1 MKNLLR
7 LSAAA
12 AALALSGAVAFAAD
26 LPSRT
31 YTPPAEPL
39 PPVFTWTGFYV
50 GVNAGYGFS
59 DSGNTRYVGDA
70 LYLDS
75 VGVGDLPGSLSL
87 KSEGFLGGAQ
97 VGYNYQFGAFVVGLE
112 ADIQYADMSDTGT
125 SFAAAGFAEGKKE
138 LEWFGTLRA
147 RLGFAAMDRLLIFA
161 TGGLIYG
168 DTKLTHSVFDTTG
181 ALLAVGSKSDTQA
194 GWTIGGGLEYAF
206 TNNLTAKAEYLYYDL
221 GDTTAIAPNVVDPT
235 TVAVLKAKNRG
246 SIVRVGLNYKFD
258 TF

>member
-12 AALALSGAVAFAAD
+12 TALALSGAVALAAD

-59 DSGNTRYVGDA
+59 DSGNARYQGDA
-70 LYLDS
+70 LYLDA
-75 VGVGDLPGSLSL
+75 VGAGLAPGSLSL

-97 VGYNYQFGAFVVGLE
+97 VGYNYQFGSVVVGLE
-112 ADIQYADMSDTGT
+112 ADIQYTDMSDTGT
-125 SFAAAGFAEGKKE
+125 SFATDSFAEGKKE
-138 LEWFGTLRA
+138 LEWFGTVRA

-168 DTKLTHSVFDTTG
+168 DTKLTHSIFDTTG
-181 ALLAVGSKSDTQA
+181 ALFAVGSKSDTQA
-194 GWTIGGGLEYAF
+194 GWTVGGGLEYAF
-206 TNNLTAKAEYLYYDL
+206 TNNLTAKAEYLYYDF
-221 GDTTAIAPNVVDPT
+221 GDTTAIAPSVIDPSS
-235 TVAVLKAKNRG
+235 VAVLKAKNRG
-246 SIVRVGLNYKFD
+246 SIVRVGVNYKFD